1 MADDARRRGGVHAAK
16 LLDRLHEKKQQDQAY
31 NEIHSYK
38 AFDWA
43 RRLAGV

>member
-1 MADDARRRGGVHAAK
+1 LND
-16 LLDRLHEKKQQDQAY
+16 KKEQDQAY

>member
-1 MADDARRRGGVHAAK
+1 MAHNARRRGGVHAAK
-16 LLDRLHEKKQQDQAY
+16 LLDRLNQKKQQDQAY

-43 RRLAGV
+43 RRLAAV

>member
-1 MADDARRRGGVHAAK
+1 MAHDARGCRCVHAAK